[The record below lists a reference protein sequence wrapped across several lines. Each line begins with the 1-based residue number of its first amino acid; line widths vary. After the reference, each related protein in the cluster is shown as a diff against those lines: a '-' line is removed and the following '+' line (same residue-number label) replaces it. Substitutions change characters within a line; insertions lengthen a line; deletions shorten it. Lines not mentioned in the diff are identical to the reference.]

1 MDRLLQ
7 IGFREIGR
15 WTLAGD
21 GLQLQLDT
29 LPTHRRA
36 LYAFATESKLLYVGK
51 TAGTLPVR
59 LQAYVSPHQSQRTNV
74 RNRAALL
81 DLLRE
86 GTKVRILG
94 WIDPGLHRIGPFD
107 LNMAAGLED
116 SIIALLAPPWNG
128 ARMVETRETISHT
141 HTLPQVP
148 TEAPRPN
155 LAISSVPDR
164 VAQVLVSAVAGAPV
178 GPTTSV
184 SNAVRSSA
192 YSSVDGTTFT
202 VRLGKTYYERGF
214 FNVPVV
220 FSELFGTHGAT
231 VDLYCGTER
240 AVVRATLD
248 RKANQ
253 QNGTPRIYGKSEL
266 GYWFQ
271 RRFKL
276 DDVLKVTV
284 LSPTAAVLM

>member
-7 IGFREIGR
+7 IGFRDIGR

-36 LYAFATESKLLYVGK
+36 LYAFATESTLLYVGK
-51 TAGTLPVR
+51 TVGTLPGR

-81 DLLRE
+81 DLLRAE
-86 GTKVRILG
+86 TKVRILG
-94 WIDPGLHRIGPFD
+94 WIDPGLHRVGPFD

-128 ARMVETRETISHT
+128 ARMLETRRAASPIQ
-141 HTLPQVP
+141 PQVLIEVP
-148 TEAPRPN
+148 SEN
-155 LAISSVPDR
+155 LSISSASDGGAQLLAAATAKKLAVP
-164 VAQVLVSAVAGAPV
+164 LTSIPN
-178 GPTTSV
+178 TTQ
-184 SNAVRSSA
+184 SSA
-192 YSSVDGTTFT
+192 HGSVTGSTFT

-214 FNVPVV
+214 FNVPVA
-220 FSELFGTHGAT
+220 FSELFGSHGAT

-240 AVVRATLD
+240 ALVRAILD

-253 QNGTPRIYGKSEL
+253 QSGTPRIYGKIEL

>member
-15 WTLAGD
+15 WALAGD
-21 GLQLQLDT
+21 GLQLQLDP
-29 LPTHRRA
+29 LQAHRRA
-36 LYAFATESKLLYVGK
+36 LYAFATESTLLYVGK
-51 TAGTLPVR
+51 TAGTLPTR

-81 DLLRE
+81 DLLHA

-128 ARMVETRETISHT
+128 ARMIEIREATSHT
-141 HTLPQVP
+141 QPQVP
-148 TEAPRPN
+148 TEAPQPE
-155 LAISSVPDR
+155 LPIPSVPDSGVQALVTTVVR
-164 VAQVLVSAVAGAPV
+164 EPVVLVMPVSSSA
-178 GPTTSV
+178 
-184 SNAVRSSA
+184 RSSA

-220 FSELFGTHGAT
+220 FSELFGSHGAT

-240 AVVRATLD
+240 ALVRAILD

-253 QNGTPRIYGKSEL
+253 QSGTPRIYGKSEL

-276 DDVLKVTV
+276 DDMIKVTV

>member
-15 WTLAGD
+15 WALAGD
-21 GLQLQLDT
+21 GLQLKLDP
-29 LPTHRRA
+29 LQAHRRA

-51 TAGTLPVR
+51 TAGMLPTR
-59 LQAYVSPHQSQRTNV
+59 LHAYISPHQSQRTNV

-81 DLLRE
+81 DLLRA

-128 ARMVETRETISHT
+128 ARMVETREAISHAQA
-141 HTLPQVP
+141 HVP
-148 TEAPRPN
+148 TEAPQPE
-155 LAISSVPDR
+155 LPIPAVPDR
-164 VAQVLVSAVAGAPV
+164 RSQVLVSTAGREPLVPV
-178 GPTTSV
+178 LPV
-184 SNAVRSSA
+184 SSSDRSSA

-220 FSELFGTHGAT
+220 FSELFGSHGAT

-240 AVVRATLD
+240 AVVRAILD

-253 QNGTPRIYGKSEL
+253 QSGTPRIYGKSEL

-276 DDVLKVTV
+276 DDMLKVTV
-284 LSPTAAVLM
+284 LNPTAAVLM